1 MGENHH
7 TILISAVL
15 AALVLSPCAQA
26 QEAGGAPD
34 PNPEAAAQAAAEIV
48 DLHCADVAA
57 GKATASAE
65 ALAAVAPVLAQV
77 SRVHDASGATYLLYW
92 RGLLNACVG
101 QEERGVEDLEA
112 FLAGVGSDPAYA
124 AQAKQARVRLRR
136 LKGEPAAPD
145 VPQKTVG
152 GVVAGGALLGA
163 GGALA
168 GLSGWQGQ
176 LLRDAQASF
185 AAGTRPW
192 SETDGVGQEGD
203 DAAAASNALLVA
215 SIGSGVAGA
224 IVIAVTAATGRD
236 QPAVGAALVPLPT
249 GGVALHIGGRW

>member
-1 MGENHH
+1 MGGNHI
-7 TILISAVL
+7 TIFIFALL
-15 AALVLSPCAQA
+15 AALLASSGAHA
-26 QEAGGAPD
+26 QEPADAPS
-34 PNPEAAAQAAAEIV
+34 PEATAQAAAEVV
-48 DLHCADVAA
+48 DLHCAEVAA

-101 QEERGVEDLEA
+101 QEERGIEDLEA
-112 FLAGVGSDPAYA
+112 FLAGVGNQPAYA
-124 AQAKQARVRLRR
+124 AQVQQARVRLRR
-136 LKGEPAAPD
+136 LKGEPPAPS
-145 VPQKTVG
+145 VAPQTVG

-163 GGALA
+163 SGALA

-192 SETDGVGQEGD
+192 SETDEFGQEGD
-203 DAAAASNALLVA
+203 DAAAASNALLAA

-224 IVIAVTAATGRD
+224 VVIAVTAATGKG

-249 GGVALHIGGRW
+249 GGMAFQLGGRW